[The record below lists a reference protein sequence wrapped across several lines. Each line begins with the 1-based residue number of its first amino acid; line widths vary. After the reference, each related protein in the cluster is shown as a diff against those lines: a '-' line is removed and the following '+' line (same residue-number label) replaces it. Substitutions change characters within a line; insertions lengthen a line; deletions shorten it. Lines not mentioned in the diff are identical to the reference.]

1 MSKVTDSNGM
11 KSQFRQHPEFKDQPA
26 NVTGSMPGL
35 IYSLRLKPDGS
46 TAMPFATDAIKDV
59 FGLSPKDVSNDFTPI
74 MNLVHPEDY
83 KPVQKSIAESAN
95 KMKAWHKTFRVRH
108 PKKREI
114 WIEGHSVPKREPD
127 GSILWQ
133 GFMQDITEKKKSEE
147 SHALLSAIIK
157 SSTDVIISFDLN
169 GIILSWNQSAERM
182 FGYSSSESIGR
193 NISTLLS
200 PEYVKLL
207 EPNKTLVISGEEV
220 ATFNATSLKKNGDR
234 ISTQVYLSAIYN
246 SKNHITGIAAII
258 HDITEHKLAE
268 LCVRE
273 SEERFYRIFN
283 DSKQPSMLIEDGCF
297 IDANQ
302 ATLNMLG
309 YDSLKEFLGTKLEDI
324 SPKFQPDGLRS
335 SEKTNELIEK
345 AFAEGSQRFEWEYI
359 RKDHSHFYVEV
370 LLTPI
375 QFGNQSILHVVWT
388 DMTEHKLIEEKLKNS
403 RKIADELLARLQK
416 IAVNVPGVMY
426 QYQQWPDG
434 RASFPYASPGI
445 KKIYGVTPEEVVKD
459 ASPVFKAL
467 HPDDLE
473 RVAIGIK
480 KSMETLTN
488 WHDTYRSILPNGKVI
503 WLEGE
508 SSPETMPDGSV
519 LWHGYIH
526 DISERRRDE
535 QQLKESEE
543 RFRKLFND
551 SRQPLMLTKEKSFI
565 DVNQATVDLL
575 GYNSREEL
583 IESHPDNISPE
594 YQPDGSNS
602 AKKIRE
608 NIIKAIALGNLRFEW
623 ELARKDGSR
632 ITVEIM
638 LTSIRTENGSLLHAA
653 LTNITEYKQAEQ
665 ALRESQIRLELALN
679 ATDMGTWDWYV
690 QTGRTVFNKRWALM
704 LGYTLAELKPINIQT
719 WRDLCHPD
727 DLDRSK
733 TLLQQHFAGKNKI
746 FECEIRMHH
755 KKGHWIWVID
765 RGKVVE
771 WDTEGRPLRMS
782 GTQIDIT
789 KRKHAEQEL
798 RESEARLKDT
808 QNLARLGGWEL
819 DLINNHL
826 IWTEEIFRIFEIDQA
841 KFGAS
846 YEVFLEAVHPEDRE
860 LVNQTY
866 LDSLQTRQPYEL
878 VHRLLMADG
887 RVKYVR
893 ELCRTYYE
901 NDQPI
906 RSVGTVQ
913 DITEIKKAE
922 NALLESEAQFRSLIE
937 AAPDAIFVECGGV
950 FKYVNKAMMNL
961 VGATRAEDL
970 LGHSW
975 IERLAPSQN
984 DDIQEIIALESKS
997 SGVIATMELN
1007 YLHHNGSHI
1016 PVELTAVAFRY
1027 KGENGLLFFMR
1038 DITSRLKAEAEQNK
1052 LEAQLQQAQKMESIG
1067 RLAGGVAHDFNN
1079 MLLGIS
1085 LNAELCRD
1093 SLPDDHKIRPQLE
1106 EIVTDVQRSASIT
1119 RQLLTFARKQAI
1131 SPVVLNL
1138 NDHVERML
1146 KLLRR
1151 LIGEN
1156 IELVWH
1162 PGTQE
1167 ASVKMDPSQV
1177 DQILANLAVN
1187 SRDAIEEIG
1196 TLTVETDHISLDE
1209 VDCINRIGAKPGD
1222 YIMLVVSDSGCGMD
1236 QETKERIFEPFF
1248 TTKEPGKGTGLG
1260 LATVYGIIQQN
1271 QGFVNVY
1278 SEPGKGTTFRIYFP
1292 WCDDNTTENYL
1303 ANTKVEIS
1311 AGSETILLVEDEK
1324 SVRVTTGLLLQS
1336 LGYKV
1341 ITASEPKEALNLIE
1355 KLSEPVHLLIT
1366 DVIMPGMSGR
1376 DLAKKLSK
1384 KYPDL
1389 PCLYISG
1396 YTADV
1401 IMHNGVLDEG
1411 IQFLSKPFTRYDL
1424 AQKVLEVLK
1433 SQKGTPKK
1441 H

>member
-1 MSKVTDSNGM
+1 M
-11 KSQFRQHPEFKDQPA
+11 
-26 NVTGSMPGL
+26 
-35 IYSLRLKPDGS
+35 
-46 TAMPFATDAIKDV
+46 
-59 FGLSPKDVSNDFTPI
+59 
-74 MNLVHPEDY
+74 
-83 KPVQKSIAESAN
+83 
-95 KMKAWHKTFRVRH
+95 
-108 PKKREI
+108 
-114 WIEGHSVPKREPD
+114 
-127 GSILWQ
+127 
-133 GFMQDITEKKKSEE
+133 
-147 SHALLSAIIK
+147 
-157 SSTDVIISFDLN
+157 
-169 GIILSWNQSAERM
+169 
-182 FGYSSSESIGR
+182 
-193 NISTLLS
+193 
-200 PEYVKLL
+200 
-207 EPNKTLVISGEEV
+207 
-220 ATFNATSLKKNGDR
+220 
-234 ISTQVYLSAIYN
+234 
-246 SKNHITGIAAII
+246 
-258 HDITEHKLAE
+258 
-268 LCVRE
+268 C
-273 SEERFYRIFN
+273 
-283 DSKQPSMLIEDGCF
+283 
-297 IDANQ
+297 
-302 ATLNMLG
+302 
-309 YDSLKEFLGTKLEDI
+309 
-324 SPKFQPDGLRS
+324 
-335 SEKTNELIEK
+335 
-345 AFAEGSQRFEWEYI
+345 
-359 RKDHSHFYVEV
+359 
-370 LLTPI
+370 
-375 QFGNQSILHVVWT
+375 
-388 DMTEHKLIEEKLKNS
+388 
-403 RKIADELLARLQK
+403 
-416 IAVNVPGVMY
+416 
-426 QYQQWPDG
+426 
-434 RASFPYASPGI
+434 
-445 KKIYGVTPEEVVKD
+445 
-459 ASPVFKAL
+459 
-467 HPDDLE
+467 
-473 RVAIGIK
+473 
-480 KSMETLTN
+480 
-488 WHDTYRSILPNGKVI
+488 
-503 WLEGE
+503 
-508 SSPETMPDGSV
+508 
-519 LWHGYIH
+519 
-526 DISERRRDE
+526 
-535 QQLKESEE
+535 
-543 RFRKLFND
+543 
-551 SRQPLMLTKEKSFI
+551 
-565 DVNQATVDLL
+565 
-575 GYNSREEL
+575 
-583 IESHPDNISPE
+583 
-594 YQPDGSNS
+594 
-602 AKKIRE
+602 
-608 NIIKAIALGNLRFEW
+608 
-623 ELARKDGSR
+623 
-632 ITVEIM
+632 
-638 LTSIRTENGSLLHAA
+638 
-653 LTNITEYKQAEQ
+653 
-665 ALRESQIRLELALN
+665 
-679 ATDMGTWDWYV
+679 TWDWYV
-690 QTGRTVFNKRWALM
+690 QTGRAVFNKRWALM
-704 LGYTLAELKPINIQT
+704 LGYTLTELEPINIQT
-719 WRDLCHPD
+719 WQDLCHPD

-746 FECEIRMHH
+746 YECEIRMHH

-866 LDSLQTRQPYEL
+866 LDSLQTHQPYEL

-950 FKYVNKAMMNL
+950 FKYVNKAMVNL
-961 VGATRAEDL
+961 VGATHAEDL

-984 DDIQEIIALESKS
+984 DDIQEIIAIESKNG
-997 SGVIATMELN
+997 GVIPTMELN
-1007 YLHHNGSHI
+1007 YLHRNGSHI

-1038 DITSRLKAEAEQNK
+1038 DITSRLKAEAEQSK

-1156 IELVWH
+1156 IELIWH

-1177 DQILANLAVN
+1177 DQILANLAIN

-1209 VDCINRIGAKPGD
+1209 IDCINRIGAKPGD

-1260 LATVYGIIQQN
+1260 LSTVYGIVQQN
-1271 QGFVNVY
+1271 HGFVNVY